1 MTESTQDTVAR
12 NLSGK
17 SLANGLKMF
26 SIGLGLVELLAPKT
40 LARNLGMEGQE
51 KLLQFYGLR
60 ELGVG
65 LGILAAADPTPWI
78 KGRIA
83 GDMLDLGS
91 LAIQLR
97 PANPCAGQVG
107 LALGMV
113 AGITALDFYA
123 VRKLQQEDRQTR
135 ARQWDYRDRSGWR
148 LPPEAMRGVAR
159 DVVDRSR
166 REFPAL
172 QSFH

>member
-1 MTESTQDTVAR
+1 MDMTESTQDTVAR

-17 SLANGLKMF
+17 SLANGLGVF

-107 LALGMV
+107 LALDRKSTRLNSSHV
-113 AGITALDFYA
+113 RISYA
-123 VRKLQQEDRQTR
+123 VFCLKKKICRQ
-135 ARQWDYRDRSGWR
+135 S
-148 LPPEAMRGVAR
+148 
-159 DVVDRSR
+159 
-166 REFPAL
+166 
-172 QSFH
+172 